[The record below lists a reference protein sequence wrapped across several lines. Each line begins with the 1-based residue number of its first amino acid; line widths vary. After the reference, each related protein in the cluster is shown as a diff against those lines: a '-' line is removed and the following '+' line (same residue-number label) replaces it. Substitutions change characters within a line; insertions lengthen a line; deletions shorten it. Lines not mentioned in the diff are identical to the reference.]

1 MVVKMLRQIN
11 RNPTQFAMIGAHQ
24 KVFKPAREHQL
35 SGGKCMKR
43 LIVLVLL
50 CLLMA
55 NHGLA
60 QTRNTEQGR
69 TQASISERVAGM
81 QKFAGYFPFYWDAK
95 AGKLWLEID
104 KWNSEFLYVESLPAG
119 IGSNDI
125 GLDRGQ
131 VGQAHVVRFERI
143 GPRVLLIASNEGYRA
158 DSDNADE
165 RRAVKDAFAES
176 TLWGFEVAAEEG
188 NRALVDATNF
198 YLRDVH
204 GIPGTL
210 QRMQQGQ
217 FRLDPSRSAFYLANT
232 RNFPKNTEIETTLT
246 FTTEGEAG
254 PLLRSVTPAS
264 NALTVREHVSFVELP
279 GAGFHTRANDPR
291 AGYFGIQYMDFAMPI
306 SEPVV
311 KRYLS
316 HHRLQKKDPSAAMS
330 DPVKPIVYY
339 VDRGAP
345 EPVRSALIEGA
356 SWWNQAFEAAGY
368 RNAFRVEVM
377 PADADPMD
385 VRYNVIQWVHRST
398 RGWSYG
404 SSVTDPR
411 TGEIIQGRVSLGSL
425 RDRQDFLIA
434 SGLLAP
440 YGKDKTVVEKIMQ
453 QVVLARLRQLAA
465 HEVGHTLGLQ
475 HNFAASTTNRASVMD
490 YPAPMVTLGADGQP
504 DLANAYARGIG
515 EWDKVAITYG
525 YSDFASGTNEQAALD
540 KILSD
545 AFAKGL
551 RYLTDQDA
559 RPAGAASSYTH
570 LWDNG
575 TNVID
580 GLENLMKV
588 RDVAL
593 NRFGENNIREGAPMA
608 TLEDVLVPLYMH
620 HRYQVEAVA
629 KLIGGVDYTFSLRG
643 KGDRNPQIV
652 SPLEQRRALNA
663 VLETLKPESLAL
675 PESLLRLIP
684 PRPPGYGRTRE
695 DFRIRTSPAFDALA
709 PAEAYANHV
718 CDFLFNPERS
728 ARIVEFHARNG
739 VEYPML
745 GDYFDKIITET
756 FRASARPGYRGE
768 IQRTVNA
775 VVLNELMTLAA
786 NERASNEVR
795 AIAEMKLDELK
806 TWTAEQSGMTR
817 DRNQRAFLLYVSNQI
832 KRFQDDPKKMN
843 LTKPN
848 EPPDGQP
855 IGTDWWTM
863 MDQDWCRSR

>member
-1 MVVKMLRQIN
+1 
-11 RNPTQFAMIGAHQ
+11 MI
-24 KVFKPAREHQL
+24 RL
-35 SGGKCMKR
+35 SI
-43 LIVLVLL
+43 LLSLVLF
-50 CLLMA
+50 CGA
-55 NHGLA
+55 STLA
-60 QTRNTEQGR
+60 QPRSDARTPSITEK
-69 TQASISERVAGM
+69 VAGM
-81 QKFAGYFPFYWDAK
+81 QKFSGYFPFYWDAK
-95 AGKLWLEID
+95 AGRLWLEID

-131 VGQAHVVRFERI
+131 VGQAHVVRFERT
-143 GPRVLLIASNEGYRA
+143 GPRILLIAANEGYRA

-176 TLWGFEVAAEEG
+176 TLWGFEIGAEEG

-217 FRLDPSRSAFYLANT
+217 FRLDPTRSAFYLANT
-232 RNFPKNTEIETTLT
+232 KNFPRNTEVETTLT
-246 FTTEGEAG
+246 FTTEGEGG
-254 PLLRSVTPAS
+254 PLVRSVTPAS
-264 NALTVREHVSFVELP
+264 NAITVREHVSLVELP
-279 GAGFHTRANDPR
+279 GPGFHRRENDPR
-291 AGYFGIQYMDFAMPI
+291 AGFFGIQYMDFATPI
-306 SEPVV
+306 SDPII
-311 KRYLS
+311 KHYID

-377 PADADPMD
+377 PPDADPMD

-411 TGEIIQGRVSLGSL
+411 SGEIIQGRVSLGSL

-440 YGKDKTVVEKIMQ
+440 YGKDKTVVDKIMQ

-490 YPAPMVTLGADGQP
+490 YPAPLVTMGADGQP
-504 DLANAYARGIG
+504 DLSNAYAKGIG
-515 EWDKVAITYG
+515 DWDKVAITYG
-525 YSDFASGTNEQAALD
+525 YSDFAPGTNEEAALD
-540 KILSD
+540 KILKD
-545 AFAKGL
+545 AFGRGL

-559 RPAGAASSYTH
+559 RPASASSSYTH

-588 RDVAL
+588 RDIAL

-629 KLIGGVDYTFSLRG
+629 KLIGGLDYTFSLRG
-643 KGDRNPQIV
+643 KGDSSPQIV
-652 SPLEQRRALNA
+652 APQEQKRALYA
-663 VLETLKPESLAL
+663 VLETLKPERLTL

-684 PRPPGYGRTRE
+684 PRPPGYPRTRE
-695 DFRIRTSPAFDALA
+695 DFRIRTAPAFDALA
-709 PAEAYANHV
+709 PAEVYANHV
-718 CDFLFNPERS
+718 CDFLFNAERA
-728 ARIVEFHARNG
+728 ARIVEFNARNG

-756 FRASARPGYRGE
+756 FRATPRSGYGGE
-768 IQRTVNA
+768 IQHTVNA

-795 AIAEMKLDELK
+795 AIAEMKLDELRA
-806 TWTAEQSGMTR
+806 WAAEQSGMTR

-863 MDQDWCRSR
+863 LDQDWCGWR

>member
-1 MVVKMLRQIN
+1 MN
-11 RNPTQFAMIGAHQ
+11 RFAILPLFLLLFCANCLGQ
-24 KVFKPAREHQL
+24 PRETKPQ
-35 SGGKCMKR
+35 
-43 LIVLVLL
+43 
-50 CLLMA
+50 
-55 NHGLA
+55 
-60 QTRNTEQGR
+60 
-69 TQASISERVAGM
+69 SISEKVVGM
-81 QKFAGYFPFYWDAK
+81 QKFPGYFPFYWDAK
-95 AGKLWLEID
+95 AGKIWLEID

-131 VGQAHVVRFERI
+131 LGQSHIVRFERT
-143 GPRVLLIASNEGYRA
+143 GPRILLIASNEGFRA
-158 DSDNADE
+158 NSDSADE

-188 NRALVDATNF
+188 NRALVDATAF

-204 GIPGTL
+204 GVPSTL
-210 QRMQQGQ
+210 QRNQQGQ
-217 FRLDPSRSAFYLANT
+217 FRLEPTRCAFYLANT
-232 RNFPKNTEIETTLT
+232 KNFPQNTEVETTLT
-246 FTTEGEAG
+246 FTTDSEAG
-254 PLLRSVTPAS
+254 PLVRSVTPVA
-264 NALTVREHVSFVELP
+264 NAITVREHVSFVELP
-279 GAGFHTRANDPR
+279 PPGFKPRVNDPR
-291 AGYFGIQYMDFAMPI
+291 SGYFGIQYMDFATPI
-306 SEPVV
+306 SEPIV
-311 KRYLS
+311 KHYID

-404 SSVTDPR
+404 SSVSDPR

-434 SGLLAP
+434 EGLLAP
-440 YGKDKTVVEKIMQ
+440 YGKDKSQVAKIMGQ
-453 QVVLARLRQLAA
+453 IVLARLRQLAA

-490 YPAPMVTLGADGQP
+490 YPAPLVKLGADGLP
-504 DLANAYARGIG
+504 DISNAYAKGIG
-515 EWDKVAITYG
+515 EWDKVTIAYG
-525 YSDFASGTNEQAALD
+525 YQDFPAGTDEQSALD

-545 AFAKGL
+545 AFQRGL
-551 RYLTDQDA
+551 VYLTDQDA
-559 RPAGAASSYTH
+559 RPASASSSVAH

-575 TNVID
+575 ANVID
-580 GLENLMKV
+580 ELGNVMKV
-588 RDVAL
+588 RAAAL

-608 TLEDVLVPLYMH
+608 TLEDVLVPLYLY

-629 KLIGGVDYTFSLRG
+629 KLVGGEDYTFSLRG
-643 KGDRNPQIV
+643 KGDRNPQIIA
-652 SPLEQRRALNA
+652 PDEQKRALYA
-663 VLETLKPESLAL
+663 VLDTLKPENLAL
-675 PESLLRLIP
+675 PESVLRLIP
-684 PRPPGYGRTRE
+684 PRPPGYPRTRE
-695 DFRIRTSPAFDALA
+695 DFRIRTFPTFDALA
-709 PAEAYANHV
+709 PSEAFANHV
-718 CDFLFNPERS
+718 CDFLFNPERA
-728 ARIVEFHARNG
+728 ARMVEFHARDSAN
-739 VEYPML
+739 YPPL
-745 GDYFDKIITET
+745 GDLFDKILAET
-756 FRASARPGYRGE
+756 LRAPARSGYEGE

-775 VVLNELMTLAA
+775 VVLNEMMALAA

-795 AIAEMKLDELK
+795 AIAEFRLDVLK
-806 TWTAEQSGMTR
+806 NWLRQQVDLTR
-817 DRNQRAFLLYVSNQI
+817 DENQKAFLLYASNQI

-848 EPPDGQP
+848 DPPDGQP

-863 MDQDWCRSR
+863 MDEDWCGWR

>member
-1 MVVKMLRQIN
+1 MN
-11 RNPTQFAMIGAHQ
+11 RLLIL
-24 KVFKPAREHQL
+24 L
-35 SGGKCMKR
+35 S
-43 LIVLVLL
+43 LVLL
-50 CLLMA
+50 SGA
-55 NHGLA
+55 PSFA
-60 QTRNTEQGR
+60 QPRAETRTS
-69 TQASISERVAGM
+69 TITERVAGM

-131 VGQAHVVRFERI
+131 VGQEHIVRFERI
-143 GPRVLLIASNEGYRA
+143 GPRVLLIASNESYRA
-158 DSDNADE
+158 ETDNADE

-176 TLWGFEVAAEEG
+176 TMWGFEVAAEEG

-204 GIPGTL
+204 GVPGTL

-217 FRLDPSRSAFYLANT
+217 FRLDPSRSAFYLAST
-232 RNFPKNTEIETTLT
+232 KNFPKNTEVETTLT

-254 PLLRSVTPAS
+254 PLLRSVTPVS

-279 GAGFHTRANDPR
+279 GPGFHSRTNDPR

-306 SEPVV
+306 SEPVT
-311 KRYLS
+311 KRFIS
-316 HHRLQKKDPSAAMS
+316 HHRLQKKDPSAASS

-368 RNAFRVEVM
+368 KNAFRVEVM

-404 SSVTDPR
+404 SSVADPR

-440 YGKDKTVVEKIMQ
+440 YGKDKTVVDKIMQ

-475 HNFAASTTNRASVMD
+475 HNYAASTTNRASVMD

-504 DLANAYARGIG
+504 DFSSAYAKGIG
-515 EWDKVAITYG
+515 DWDKVAITYG
-525 YSDFASGTNEQAALD
+525 YSDFAPGTNEPAALD
-540 KILSD
+540 KILGD
-545 AFAKGL
+545 AFAHGL

-559 RPAGAASSYTH
+559 RPPGASSSYTH

-575 TNVID
+575 ANVVD
-580 GLENLMKV
+580 GLANVMKV
-588 RDVAL
+588 RATAL
-593 NRFGENNIREGAPMA
+593 SRFGENNIREGAPMA
-608 TLEDVLVPLYMH
+608 TLEDVLVPLYMY
-620 HRYQVEAVA
+620 HRYQVEATA
-629 KLIGGVDYTFSLRG
+629 KLIGGQDYTFSMRG
-643 KGDRNPQIV
+643 KGDGNPQIV
-652 SPLEQRRALNA
+652 APEEQRRALEA
-663 VLETLKPESLAL
+663 VLETLKPENLAL
-675 PESLLRLIP
+675 PESVLKLIP
-684 PRPPGYGRTRE
+684 PRPPGYPRTRE
-695 DFRIRTSPAFDALA
+695 DFRIRTSPSFDALA
-709 PAEAYANHV
+709 PAEAFANHV
-718 CDFLFNPERS
+718 CDFLFNPERA
-728 ARIVEFHARNG
+728 ARIVEFHSRDPRNPDLHEV
-739 VEYPML
+739 VERVFAVTWKAT
-745 GDYFDKIITET
+745 G
-756 FRASARPGYRGE
+756 RAGYQGE
-768 IQRTVNA
+768 IQRTVDM
-775 VVLNELMTLAA
+775 VVLNELMALAA
-786 NERASNEVR
+786 NERATNSAR
-795 AIAEMKLDELK
+795 ALAELKLDDLK
-806 TWTAEQSGMTR
+806 HLCLSVNENKGIDVKT
-817 DRNQRAFLLYVSNQI
+817 RAFFFYAANQI

-855 IGTDWWTM
+855 IGTDWWM
-863 MDQDWCRSR
+863 MLDEDWCSWR